1 MAFEHDEENIKPD
14 NSIVARIEK
23 VMVNLVS
30 KDSGAKKESAHEFTH
45 LVSLLRK
52 VDKKRMT
59 PIMEQ
64 FLDCEKGGLCTSTQ
78 TDLKSVYRYVSCY
91 LFRFHCVVTLRMVD
105 PLYCI
110 QPPIGNPTPIP
121 WSS

>member
-1 MAFEHDEENIKPD
+1 MSLAFEHDEENLKPD
-14 NSIVARIEK
+14 NSIVQRIEK

-59 PIMEQ
+59 PIMEE
-64 FLDCEKGGLCTSTQ
+64 FMDCEKSGLCTSAE
-78 TDLKSVYRYVSCY
+78 TDLKSVYKYVFY
-91 LFRFHCVVTLRMVD
+91 YVFRLHCVVEV
-105 PLYCI
+105 
-110 QPPIGNPTPIP
+110 
-121 WSS
+121 